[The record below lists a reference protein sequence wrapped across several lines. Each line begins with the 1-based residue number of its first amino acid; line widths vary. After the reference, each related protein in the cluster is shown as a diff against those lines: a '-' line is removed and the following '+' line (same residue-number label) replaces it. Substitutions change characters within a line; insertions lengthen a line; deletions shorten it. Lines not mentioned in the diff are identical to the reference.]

1 MSGHLAR
8 ANRGGGEP
16 RGGPKEGACVAVGI
30 RWGVL
35 VAEQG
40 LGFWGLWFRV
50 GGLEFRV
57 WDLEFRVCY
66 LGCGD

>member
-1 MSGHLAR
+1 M
-8 ANRGGGEP
+8 
-16 RGGPKEGACVAVGI
+16 
-30 RWGVL
+30 
-35 VAEQG
+35 AEQG
-40 LGFWGLWFRV
+40 LGFWGLWSRV